1 MEESGRPLQMVGGSF
16 NKQGN
21 LHRRLVLGGLK
32 ISNLIPPDRVIKI
45 YIEALAGFGHVY
57 CPGGLNNTLLFQDCV
72 LDEAPTVG
80 TEGRMH
86 MLRAGELMVVQ
97 VPLIGCVLDNLLQHQ
112 YYWRKSWRQDE
123 KQG

>member
-1 MEESGRPLQMVGGSF
+1 M
-16 NKQGN
+16 
-21 LHRRLVLGGLK
+21 GGLK